1 MVVSPSGSG
10 KSTLTNGVQ
19 NGVRCSLIKRSLI
32 KRSLIKRSMQ
42 AATPCPETG
51 HGAVNHN
58 HLPVHP
64 WSEIV
69 ILRAIDQT
77 ACRLSAEDLPVL

>member
-19 NGVRCSLIKRSLI
+19 NGVRCSLI